1 MESADAVSIRWKKSR
16 ISMSDIIKN
25 GHNEIKNKY
34 YLGRIKRDL
43 TNFFKWMALAI
54 LTGVVVGGASSV
66 FAICIRWVTAFM
78 GEKIQGLRTR
88 IGPQYVMPLL
98 AQNFLQHIA
107 DGDIVIDNRDCL
119 HVLPPFQ
126 ASAAR
131 PTIWYNQTCT

>member
-1 MESADAVSIRWKKSR
+1 MQTKPFIILRDMESADAVSIRWKKSR

-66 FAICIRWVTAFM
+66 FAICIRWVTAFRADNKWM
-78 GEKIQGLRTR
+78 FLLLPVAGLIIVFMYQRLDKNDGGTNQVLSTIR
-88 IGPQYVMPLL
+88 SKDDVPLK
-98 AQNFLQHIA
+98 
-107 DGDIVIDNRDCL
+107 
-119 HVLPPFQ
+119 
-126 ASAAR
+126 SA
-131 PTIWYNQTCT
+131 PLI